1 MVLSG
6 HPDFKISVGLS
17 CGQQSSRAQET
28 GDTRIISTESL
39 IKWTVSPS
47 DRLYMRREGNK
58 TPKIHTFKEWEEE
71 EEPMAGGG
79 CEEETRVVEG
89 TRNSDPKGE

>member
-17 CGQQSSRAQET
+17 CGQQSSRAQKT
-28 GDTRIISTESL
+28 GDMRIISTESL

-71 EEPMAGGG
+71 EPMGG